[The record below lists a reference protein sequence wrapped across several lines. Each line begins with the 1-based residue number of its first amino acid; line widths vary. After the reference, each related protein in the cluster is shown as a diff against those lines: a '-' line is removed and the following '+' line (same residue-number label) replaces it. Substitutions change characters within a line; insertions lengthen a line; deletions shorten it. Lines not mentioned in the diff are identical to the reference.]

1 MKYHQQQLTAMG
13 RWITK
18 TGKRYRLNLG
28 QDQIEKLQ
36 KNGARFCRIG
46 DNPGIEDENNDTY
59 YKAVKDALDES
70 CRKLRD
76 SITVTCEDDD
86 EITGYVIHWV
96 PTYSCDGSPDVGE
109 WFIIQPASNPTD
121 I

>member
-1 MKYHQQQLTAMG
+1 MG
-13 RWITK
+13 IWKTK
-18 TGKRYRLNLG
+18 NGKRYRLNIG
-28 QDQIEKLQ
+28 TASIVNLQ

-59 YKAVKDALDES
+59 YEAVKDAQDES
-70 CRKLRD
+70 HRKLRD
-76 SITVTCEDDD
+76 CITVTCEDGD

-96 PTYSCDGSPDVGE
+96 GSYSCDGSPDVGE
-109 WFIIQPASNPTD
+109 WFIIQSATNPTD

>member
-1 MKYHQQQLTAMG
+1 MG
-13 RWITK
+13 IWK
-18 TGKRYRLNLG
+18 TQNGKRYRVNIG
-28 QDQIEKLQ
+28 TASIVNLQ

-59 YKAVKDALDES
+59 YEAVKDES

-76 SITVTCEDDD
+76 SITVMCEDGD

-96 PTYSCDGSPDVGE
+96 PDYSCDGSPDVGE
-109 WFIIQPASNPTD
+109 WFIIKPASNPTD